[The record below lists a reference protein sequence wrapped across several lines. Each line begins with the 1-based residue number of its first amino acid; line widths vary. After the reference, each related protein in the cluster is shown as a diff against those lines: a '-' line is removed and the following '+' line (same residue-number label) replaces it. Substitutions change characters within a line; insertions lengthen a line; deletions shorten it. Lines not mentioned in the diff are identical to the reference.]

1 MGINI
6 DSAVGLQVGFDIRSH
21 QSEGHEFGGLRPLH
35 RALLPRSAEAWHMH
49 ALPLSVQHPS
59 ESSQPRLRGP
69 LADGEGPAEWI
80 ASLKAARAANWP
92 ERKVVDKDP

>member
-1 MGINI
+1 
-6 DSAVGLQVGFDIRSH
+6 
-21 QSEGHEFGGLRPLH
+21 
-35 RALLPRSAEAWHMH
+35 MH

-92 ERKVVDKDP
+92 ERKVVDKDPLLDEDGKPRILLRPPPCSSEDENGRGEGGWDSED